1 MSKLKIKVGSHIKF
15 VKDNRKYEGT
25 VIEIKDKEW
34 IDTKT
39 VDGYSST
46 RITNIYEVDGI
57 QTNCGFEE

>member
-15 VKDNRKYEGT
+15 VKDNIKYEGT

-39 VDGYSST
+39 ADGYSST
-46 RITNIYEVDGI
+46 RITNIYEADGI
-57 QTNCGFEE
+57 QTNCSFEE